1 MLGAKEKLAYP
12 DLLVA
17 QNQFVYI
24 VYPSIQQHHFVLN
37 SRNNTVIILLGNHSS
52 LGLGKS

>member
-37 SRNNTVIILLGNHSS
+37 SRNNTVIILLGNHNS

>member
-24 VYPSIQQHHFVLN
+24 VYPSNQHNHFLLN
-37 SRNNTVIILLGNHSS
+37 SRNNPVTILLGKPNS
-52 LGLGKS
+52 LGLDKS